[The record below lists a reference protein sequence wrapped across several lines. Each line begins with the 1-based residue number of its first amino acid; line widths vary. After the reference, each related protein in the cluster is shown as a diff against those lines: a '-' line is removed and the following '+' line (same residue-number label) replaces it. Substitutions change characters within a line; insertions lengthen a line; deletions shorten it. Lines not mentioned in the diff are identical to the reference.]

1 MPEPTPRGVPPVYV
15 RPGVFRVSRA
25 QRHLFD
31 TRSGAIRFPVVRP
44 GFERTVDRCYR
55 THFGG
60 FPNSGIV
67 YASSDAQ
74 VALAFTNRMMK
85 SRSTPADTTAED
97 RFRAQQS
104 HFVRTHPGLF
114 ADIRDRA
121 SEVFARDGWVDGVQA
136 AFDHVD
142 DPHAKRLLRLHTW
155 QELHE
160 SGVVHNRLWLRRVKY
175 KMKRD
180 EIAKAGKAARLIG
193 DLGVGAS
200 LQGFW
205 VTMLLKKSMEENP
218 FLVNGVTIQFCA
230 KPKRA
235 ALTEVFERLIDP
247 PGRGY
252 FVYFSDDACLSLR
265 LNGRVYTFNLDISS
279 CDASHTSALF
289 QALIDSTPSCA
300 VAEVTKLVEQ
310 CELPIAIRSV
320 EGYECLVLK
329 AIEPRLYSGS
339 TITTLI
345 NNLANI
351 CNAVAIAETSFHGV
365 GERAADVG
373 RRVVSA
379 CENAGYVVTC
389 AECTVPQDIQFL
401 KHSPVFDIEGRLQPL
416 LNLGTL
422 LRSLGSCKGDLPGR
436 RRDGDLQLRA
446 RFFQSGV
453 FRGAYPYATFPLLEV
468 LKGAWS
474 PGVTNQRLEKDVATR
489 VAATFEFHVVD
500 ATSAP
505 FRVSDDD
512 CFRRYRLTPAEI
524 AEIKELAAAGFGRFC
539 FCSAAAKILQTDYG
553 LSQ

>member
-1 MPEPTPRGVPPVYV
+1 MPEPTPSGVPPVYV

-25 QRHLFD
+25 QSHLFD
-31 TRSGAIRFPVVRP
+31 ARTGTIRFPAVRP
-44 GFERTVDRCYR
+44 GFERKVDRCYR

-60 FPNSGIV
+60 FPNSGVV
-67 YASSDAQ
+67 YAASDAQ

-104 HFVRTHPGLF
+104 LFVHTHTSLF
-114 ADIRDRA
+114 TDIRVRA
-121 SEVFARDGWVDGVQA
+121 EELFARDGWVDGVQA

-142 DPHAKRLLRLHTW
+142 DPHAKRLLRLQAW

-160 SGVVHNRLWLRRVKY
+160 SGEVHNRLWLRRVKY

-180 EIAKAGKAARLIG
+180 EIAKAMKAARLIG

-205 VTMLLKKSMEENP
+205 VTMLLKKSMEETP
-218 FLVNGVTIQFCA
+218 FIVNGITIQFCA

-235 ALTEVFERLIDP
+235 ALVDVFEKLLDP

-300 VAEVTKLVEQ
+300 IDEIRKLVEQ
-310 CELPIAIRSV
+310 CELPIAISSV
-320 EGYECLVLK
+320 EGIMVLILK

-351 CNAVAIAETSFHGV
+351 CNAVAISEYSFLGV
-365 GERAADVG
+365 GLSGADVG
-373 RRVVSA
+373 RSVVAA
-379 CENAGYVVTC
+379 CENAGYVVSC
-389 AECTVPQDIQFL
+389 AECTIPQDIQFL
-401 KHSPVFDIEGRLQPL
+401 KHSPVFDTDGRLQPM

-422 LRSLGSCKGDLPGR
+422 LRSFGSCKGDLPGR
-436 RRDGDLQLRA
+436 RSDGDLELRA
-446 RFFQSGV
+446 KFFQSGV
-453 FRGAYPYATFPLLEV
+453 LKGAYPYATFPLLEV
-468 LKGAWS
+468 FKGAWS
-474 PGVTNQRLEKDVATR
+474 PANTNQRLESEVAKRVATS
-489 VAATFEFHVVD
+489 FEYHVVD
-500 ATSAP
+500 AASAP
-505 FRVSDDD
+505 FKVSDEE
-512 CFRRYRLTPAEI
+512 CFRRYRLAPVEI
-524 AEIKELAAAGFGRFC
+524 AEMKELAAAGFGKFC
-539 FCSAAAKILQTDYG
+539 FCRAAAMILQTDYG